1 MDICVYKYV
10 HVYMYIY
17 IYIHKYTYIYIYTCT
32 YIYFTY
38 IYAYIYI
45 DVLHIYI
52 QELRRALQP
61 SAASQAVAAS
71 PATNAPAAPTSRAAS
86 TSESLHPQSTTPPT
100 EAAVS
105 SEELPEV
112 CAEAIVSK
120 SDIVAEAEGVTAT
133 EQERDS
139 EVENAN
145 SAVIGSRHGTHTSAM
160 RSSFQHGLCSTKSA
174 LTLSATRPPLAVV
187 ATNGIV
193 VATNVEAGIDVEMEE
208 GGGGAQERDCT
219 AEEIVA
225 GFDQV
230 VDGGA
235 SELQAG
241 GGGLDAHVIGHKDA
255 GPRFTC
261 DFVRLAPPPCLVLM
275 DDTHF
280 EKRGGPCDG
289 ASNCG
294 GGLVGGAGGA
304 NGGDGSEEV
313 SSVVSLEMHGG
324 GSVCTDL
331 MCVEKDGTCDPR
343 PRAVIAQ
350 TQHDSPE
357 GQALV
362 EEGGDREGGRKQ
374 GGSGSSGGGGGV
386 EGAGGGYSSP
396 RVANKIKVLRQEC
409 GARAVKSPLRANR
422 VSLGSP
428 RAGGG
433 GGLSP
438 LRANSPR
445 TGKSKCANAAG
456 SSSIGLRTRKR
467 GGRLVPAPP
476 TPTNENADPQL
487 GAECAERV
495 EKGGVGACCDGSG
508 VSEDKHK
515 CFSTGDDV
523 ALVPVPQFAG
533 GGHGVLRREQRK
545 PTHSG
550 YF

>member
-1 MDICVYKYV
+1 
-10 HVYMYIY
+10 
-17 IYIHKYTYIYIYTCT
+17 
-32 YIYFTY
+32 
-38 IYAYIYI
+38 
-45 DVLHIYI
+45 
-52 QELRRALQP
+52 
-61 SAASQAVAAS
+61 
-71 PATNAPAAPTSRAAS
+71 
-86 TSESLHPQSTTPPT
+86 
-100 EAAVS
+100 VS
-105 SEELPEV
+105 SEELSEV

-133 EQERDS
+133 EQERVSRTEREALLPGERVCRSMEHMRDRPEETERVTVTEQERDG

-145 SAVIGSRHGTHTSAM
+145 SAVSGSRHGTHTSAM
-160 RSSFQHGLCSTKSA
+160 RSSFQHSLCSTKSA
-174 LTLSATRPPLAVV
+174 LTISAKRPPLAVV
-187 ATNGIV
+187 ATNGVV
-193 VATNVEAGIDVEMEE
+193 VATNVEAGIDVEMEQ

-219 AEEIVA
+219 AEEILA

-235 SELQAG
+235 SELQTG
-241 GGGLDAHVIGHKDA
+241 GGGLDAAVTGHKDA

-294 GGLVGGAGGA
+294 GGLVGGAGDT

-313 SSVVSLEMHGG
+313 SSVESLEMHGG

-350 TQHDSPE
+350 PDSPQ

-362 EEGGDREGGRKQ
+362 VEGGDREGGRKQ

-428 RAGGG
+428 HAGAGGV
-433 GGLSP
+433 LSP

-476 TPTNENADPQL
+476 TPTNENADSQL

-495 EKGGVGACCDGSG
+495 EKEGVVACCDGAG

-523 ALVPVPQFAG
+523 ALVPVPEFAG